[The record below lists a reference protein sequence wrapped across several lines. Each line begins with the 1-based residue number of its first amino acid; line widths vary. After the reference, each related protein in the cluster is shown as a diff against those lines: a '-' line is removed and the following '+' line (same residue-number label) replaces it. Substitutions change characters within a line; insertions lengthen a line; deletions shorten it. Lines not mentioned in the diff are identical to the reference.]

1 MSSDYMLP
9 FQEIFE
15 DSISNFT
22 ARVHSWVLPDNHALI
37 QLNGTFCNN
46 FTLSN
51 FIERLSSYQLCN
63 GISLPDTRKKF
74 NFLKYVLP
82 KVFNHFDLKPAVF
95 QDEYFR
101 TKNCS
106 LLLLSTKDTCK
117 ICDKENIKFKTKVN
131 SKKVF

>member
-1 MSSDYMLP
+1 MSSDYLLP
-9 FQEIFE
+9 FHEISGDIF
-15 DSISNFT
+15 SNFT
-22 ARVHSWVLPDNHALI
+22 ARVHSWVLPDNHELI

-46 FTLSN
+46 FTLSK

-106 LLLLSTKDTCK
+106 LLLLSTKDTFK